1 MRKIFILF
9 SMVIYG
15 AALLAAHDYQ
25 VKSPDG
31 RLLVTISTDKQITY
45 SVKYD
50 GLLMLLPSPIS
61 MQLDNGQTW
70 GKEVKTVKARKV
82 KSNSVIKSPFYQRKE
97 VTDCYNGLILNCGKE
112 FDIEFRT

>member
-50 GLLMLLPSPIS
+50 
-61 MQLDNGQTW
+61 
-70 GKEVKTVKARKV
+70 
-82 KSNSVIKSPFYQRKE
+82 
-97 VTDCYNGLILNCGKE
+97 C
-112 FDIEFRT
+112 